1 MISRKLSIA
10 ILPFFVCLVWADQV
24 TLKNGDRVSGKILK
38 KDGASLAFKSSV
50 FGEVTIP
57 WEKVEQVTSDEEV
70 TVVLPDGKSVL
81 GKVDTQDNKLEVT
94 TPTTRESVPFA
105 SVSAIRNTD
114 EQKAFERLQHPSIFN
129 LWTGYAD
136 LGVSLARGNAD
147 TTTINSAMNASRVT
161 RTDKTIAY
169 FNQIYATG
177 KLVDGTT
184 ASTAQAILGGWAYDK
199 NLSPRLFVNI
209 FNNYEYDKFQD
220 LDLRFVIGGGLG
232 YSVIKNERT
241 RLDLLGGANYNR
253 ETYST
258 PLTRNSA
265 ELNFGDNLTHKFSKA
280 TSLVQSLRIF
290 PNMSELGQYR
300 INFEFGTVTTLT
312 KLLAWQLTFSDR
324 YQSNPVEGR
333 KNNDILFTTGIRVNF
348 SRIKQ

>member
-1 MISRKLSIA
+1 MIPRKLSIA

-57 WEKVEQVTSDEEV
+57 WEKVEQVATDEDV

-81 GKVDTQDNKLEVT
+81 GKLGTQDNKLEVT
-94 TPTTRESVPFA
+94 TPTSRESVTLA
-105 SVSAIRNTD
+105 NVSAIRNTD
-114 EQKAFERLQHPSIFN
+114 EQKAYERLQHPSIFN

-147 TTTINSAMNASRVT
+147 TTTINSALNASRET
-161 RTDKTIAY
+161 RTDKTLAY

-177 KLVDGTT
+177 QLLDGTS
-184 ASTAQAILGGWAYDK
+184 ASTAQAIIGGLAYNR
-199 NLSPRLFVNI
+199 NLSPRLFVNL
-209 FNNYEYDKFQD
+209 FNSYEYDKFQD

-241 RLDLLGGANYNR
+241 QLDLLGGADYNH
-253 ETYST
+253 EKYST

-265 ELNFGDNLTHKFSKA
+265 ELSFGDILTHKISKA
-280 TSLVQSLRIF
+280 TSITQALRIF
-290 PNMSELGQYR
+290 PNMSDLGQYR

-312 KLLAWQLTFSDR
+312 RLLAWQLTFSDR